1 MQTPPTI
8 DDIRAAADRI
18 AGAVI
23 RTPTLHSRMLTEL
36 PAPRC
41 G

>member
-18 AGAVI
+18 AGAVM
-23 RTPTLHSRMLTEL
+23 RTPDAAQPHVSD
-36 PAPRC
+36 
-41 G
+41 